1 MKRIK
6 NNKSPQVSSVNST
19 LNKSSLDMFF
29 DSETNID
36 DSTSDDRSII
46 QQLDK
51 LCRRNRELMDQ
62 NVFIYWQEHQDDPDM
77 FELAVTALAAPATQV
92 SVERSFNALNLLLHP
107 RRLNLSSQKLND
119 ILLIKLNSELFDNVN
134 FTEMHE

>member
-6 NNKSPQVSSVNST
+6 NNKSPRVSSANST
-19 LNKSSLDMFF
+19 LNKSSLDLFF
-29 DSETNID
+29 DTETNID
-36 DSTSDDRSII
+36 VSTSDDQSII

-51 LCRRNRELMDQ
+51 LSRRNRELMDQ
-62 NVFIYWQEHQDDPDM
+62 NVFKYWQEHQDDPDM

-119 ILLIKLNSELFDNVN
+119 ILLIKLNSELFDDVN
-134 FTEMHE
+134 FTQMRE